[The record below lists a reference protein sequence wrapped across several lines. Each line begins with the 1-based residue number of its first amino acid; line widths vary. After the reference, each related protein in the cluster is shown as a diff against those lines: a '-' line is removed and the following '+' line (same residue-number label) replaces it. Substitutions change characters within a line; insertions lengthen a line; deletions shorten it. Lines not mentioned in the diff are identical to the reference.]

1 MREKTKENPAEEK
14 NKPRKGRKLAAPL
27 MGLAQPIP
35 PCAERQIAPA
45 LGGE

>member
-1 MREKTKENPAEEK
+1 MREKRKKIQQNK
-14 NKPRKGRKLAAPL
+14 KKPRKERKLAAPL